1 MAKPRRHRSSRR
13 RGGIVN
19 TVRKD
24 ISKVGSKSK
33 NVAEKGVSGIY
44 DFFSKGFSM
53 GKKDISGVLSTRK
66 RRVKH
71 RRGSKRR
78 H

>member
-13 RGGIVN
+13 RGGVVKS
-19 TVRKD
+19 VRRD
-24 ISKVGSKSK
+24 ISKVGSTGT
-33 NVAEKGVSGIY
+33 NIAEKGVSGIY

>member
-1 MAKPRRHRSSRR
+1 MAEIEELIRPATT
-13 RGGIVN
+13 GTNI
-19 TVRKD
+19 
-24 ISKVGSKSK
+24 
-33 NVAEKGVSGIY
+33 AEKGVSGIY

>member
-1 MAKPRRHRSSRR
+1 MASTRRHRSSRR
-13 RGGIVN
+13 RSGVVK

-24 ISKVGSKSK
+24 ISKVGSKGK
-33 NVAEKGVSGIY
+33 NIAQKGVSGIY
-44 DFFSKGFSM
+44 DFFSRGLNMGVKGVDS
-53 GKKDISGVLSTRK
+53 VLSTRK

-71 RRGSKRR
+71 RSSKRR